1 MNKLYIMLISIFG
14 DLEERADS
22 LRGQANEDRGA
33 ALVEYGLL
41 VGFIAVVT
49 VGAVIAL
56 GGSIGSMFDAI
67 NTAIPG

>member
-56 GGSIGSMFDAI
+56 GGSIGTMFDAI
-67 NTAIPG
+67 NDAI

>member
-67 NTAIPG
+67 NTAI